1 LFFASE
7 IKALIEARAVAP
19 ELNYAALT
27 DYLAN
32 HGTCGGE
39 TLFAG
44 VRHLPAG
51 HTLTWKD
58 GAVRIEKYWDLQFE
72 PKLNGRPRTD
82 ADWTAE
88 WFDLFRKAVELRL
101 MADVPLGMF
110 LSGGIDSSAICAV
123 MSKMIDAP
131 VKTFSVAFAEREANE
146 LEFARLVAKT
156 YKTDHHEII
165 VSPAEF
171 FEALPQLIW
180 HEDEPLAH
188 PSSVALNFVSRLAS
202 EKVKVVLT
210 GEGSDESLA
219 GYGRYA
225 KTLTNLKY
233 GANYHKFA
241 PRFAREFVAAKIEN
255 LPLDSKVR
263 HKLRKSFFTVEP
275 NIENIYFDNFAV
287 FSRKMQSEMFS
298 GETKAR
304 IESHVDPYAAM
315 SRLFNAAAT
324 ESLLDRMLY
333 ADTKTYL
340 HELLMKQD
348 QMSMAASIESRVP
361 FLDHKLMEFAAQMPD
376 NMKLRGNT
384 TKFVLRR
391 AMKGILPDEIL
402 TRGKMGFPVPVGK
415 WFRNEY
421 NHLIDEYVTSA
432 RALGRGIFRA
442 DFVRELVEKHQRGEN
457 HEERLWALLN
467 FEMWQRRFIDNET

>member
-1 LFFASE
+1 
-7 IKALIEARAVAP
+7 
-19 ELNYAALT
+19 
-27 DYLAN
+27 
-32 HGTCGGE
+32 
-39 TLFAG
+39 
-44 VRHLPAG
+44 
-51 HTLTWKD
+51 
-58 GAVRIEKYWDLQFE
+58 
-72 PKLNGRPRTD
+72 
-82 ADWTAE
+82 
-88 WFDLFRKAVELRL
+88 
-101 MADVPLGMF
+101 
-110 LSGGIDSSAICAV
+110 
-123 MSKMIDAP
+123 
-131 VKTFSVAFAEREANE
+131 
-146 LEFARLVAKT
+146 
-156 YKTDHHEII
+156 
-165 VSPAEF
+165 
-171 FEALPQLIW
+171 
-180 HEDEPLAH
+180 
-188 PSSVALNFVSRLAS
+188 
-202 EKVKVVLT
+202 
-210 GEGSDESLA
+210 
-219 GYGRYA
+219 
-225 KTLTNLKY
+225 
-233 GANYHKFA
+233 
-241 PRFAREFVAAKIEN
+241 
-255 LPLDSKVR
+255 VR

-315 SRLFNAAAT
+315 SRFFNAAAT

-421 NHLIDEYVTSA
+421 NHLIDEYVTSE